1 MTATNHAITGAAIAL
16 AVRQPLLVVPLAF
29 MSHFV
34 LDALPHFGI
43 YEDDVVKRNASILFR
58 TVVSVDTLTVV
69 ILMATL
75 PFVIHHGV
83 AWWVIL
89 LGMFSAICPDF
100 VWIYRF
106 FNEIKTKQWKPGNRF
121 VQFHQKIQWQ
131 EKPWGLSVEFVWVA
145 VMTVTLIRI

>member
-1 MTATNHAITGAAIAL
+1 MTGAAIAI
-16 AVRQPLLVVPLAF
+16 AVRQPLLIVPLAF

-43 YEDDVVKRNASILFR
+43 YEDDVIKRNASLLFR
-58 TVVSVDTLTVV
+58 SVVSADTLAV
-69 ILMATL
+69 ITLMATL

-89 LGMFSAICPDF
+89 LGMLSAISPDF

-121 VQFHQKIQWQ
+121 VRFHQKIQWQ
-131 EKPWGLSVEFVWVA
+131 ERPWGLAVELVWVA
-145 VMTVTLIRI
+145 FIALSLTKI